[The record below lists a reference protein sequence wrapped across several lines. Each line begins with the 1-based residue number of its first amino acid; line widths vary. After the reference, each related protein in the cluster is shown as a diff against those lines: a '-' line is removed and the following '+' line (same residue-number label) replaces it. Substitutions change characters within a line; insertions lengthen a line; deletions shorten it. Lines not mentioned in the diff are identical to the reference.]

1 MENPQKFKA
10 VKGIPFIHEIY
21 DVEAIERM
29 WNEFEFRDQDVII
42 VTYPKSGTHWMIDIL
57 SLIDSKGDPSWV
69 KSVPYWKRSPWIEFK
84 NQSEIIKNQSDPR
97 ILTSHLPILLFPKS
111 YFTSKS
117 KMIYVARN
125 PKDVITSLYHFNNQL
140 PFYSKPSTFEQ
151 LFVDFLQ
158 GHLNYGSW
166 FDHIKGWLSW
176 RDSEKFLLVTYEEL
190 HQVLNSALGIQRKI
204 EDTPCPKRAR
214 RLNVYTTYLCMDV
227 HASVK
232 KICQFLDKK
241 LSEEEIS
248 SVAQNASF
256 QVMKKRII
264 GEKEGRPLENIEILN
279 TIIMRKGIC
288 GDWKNH
294 FTVTQMETFNKV
306 YQEKMN
312 GLDQDLFP
320 WYQC

>member
-1 MENPQKFKA
+1 MENPQKFKF
-10 VKGIPFIHEIY
+10 VKGIPLIPEMC
-21 DVEAIERM
+21 DVEAVERM
-29 WNEFEFRDQDVII
+29 QNEFEFRDKDVII
-42 VTYPKSGTHWMIDIL
+42 LTYPKSGTHWMIDIL
-57 SLIDSKGDPSWV
+57 SLIYSKGDSSWV
-69 KSVPYWKRSPWIEFK
+69 KSVPYWKRSPWIEFP
-84 NQSEIIKNQSDPR
+84 NQSEIIKDQSDPR
-97 ILTSHLPILLFPKS
+97 IITSHLPILLFPKS

-125 PKDVITSLYHFNNQL
+125 PKDVLTSLYHFNNQL

-158 GHLNYGSW
+158 GHLNCGSW

-176 RDSEKFLLVTYEEL
+176 RDSEKFLLLTYEEL
-190 HQVLNSALGIQRKI
+190 HQDL
-204 EDTPCPKRAR
+204 
-214 RLNVYTTYLCMDV
+214 

-232 KICQFLDKK
+232 KICRFLDKK

-248 SVAQNASF
+248 SVVQNASF

-264 GEKEGRPLENIEILN
+264 GEKEVGPVENIENLS

-320 WYQC
+320 WDQC